1 MFHVVETAK
10 NASVNTR
17 LEKPVQSVWCYGCMF
32 VYCGALLFLWIF
44 FSESA
49 EKIADLLTRMCLNSE
64 VKDNGES
71 IEVEIPPTRA
81 DIL

>member
-1 MFHVVETAK
+1 
-10 NASVNTR
+10 
-17 LEKPVQSVWCYGCMF
+17 MF

-81 DIL
+81 DILYILTVSIQPFRGSTGRVSFLEI

>member
-1 MFHVVETAK
+1 MLLKPQKMLQLIPDSRSLFNQFDVMVVCLFIVEH
-10 NASVNTR
+10 
-17 LEKPVQSVWCYGCMF
+17 CC
-32 VYCGALLFLWIF
+32 FLWIF